1 MFTSEFYDTSFI
13 DNGNKEE
20 IKLDK
25 MKIILTTTIDQ
36 KNNNNEN
43 ETSIDLG
50 KCENLLR
57 KFYNITDGKIY
68 VKKVDVIQDNWRI
81 PKIGYEVYSKINGT
95 NLVKLNLSVCGTSK
109 IFLLI
114 PVEISENL
122 DKLNTSSDYFNNIC
136 YTINSENGAYIPLKD
151 RQKEFIERKKTL
163 CQEDC
168 YLNDYN
174 YTAKKANCS
183 CKPKEKLLSFIDMHI
198 NKTKLYN
205 NFVDIKNVANINIL
219 TCYKTLLTKDSL
231 IYNVGSYIV
240 IAILIF
246 HIICI
251 IIFYTKQFD
260 LLKLK
265 IKDIVFAI
273 KNLSHGGGLGNIK
286 KTGRKLIKGINANNR
301 NRNRIKD
308 DTKSTRNILKK
319 NENNKNKNN
328 SQSIQLKDQ
337 TKNKKYN
344 KLIKKINKPCNNNC
358 NLKKERN
365 DNFFKSIFNNINFRN
380 KNNQNKINNNNKINN
395 QIKNNN
401 NIINR
406 NNNQIHLKNNFSNFM
421 SQSIQ
426 RTTLGRNNIN
436 TSRLKTNA
444 FSKRTDNNQKIEEK
458 VQRILDFID
467 Q

>member
-1 MFTSEFYDTSFI
+1 MFSSEFYNTSFI

-20 IKLDK
+20 IELDK

-50 KCENLLR
+50 ECENLLR

-174 YTAKKANCS
+174 YTTKKANCS
-183 CKPKEKLLSFIDMHI
+183 CKPKENFLSFIDMHI

-273 KNLSHGGGLGNIK
+273 KNLSHGGVWV
-286 KTGRKLIKGINANNR
+286 
-301 NRNRIKD
+301 
-308 DTKSTRNILKK
+308 ILKK
-319 NENNKNKNN
+319 LEGN
-328 SQSIQLKDQ
+328 
-337 TKNKKYN
+337 
-344 KLIKKINKPCNNNC
+344 
-358 NLKKERN
+358 
-365 DNFFKSIFNNINFRN
+365 
-380 KNNQNKINNNNKINN
+380 
-395 QIKNNN
+395 
-401 NIINR
+401 
-406 NNNQIHLKNNFSNFM
+406 
-421 SQSIQ
+421 
-426 RTTLGRNNIN
+426 
-436 TSRLKTNA
+436 
-444 FSKRTDNNQKIEEK
+444 
-458 VQRILDFID
+458 
-467 Q
+467 